1 MSVNIDAGSIS
12 DQISAPIIASIVI
25 VVVVAVIGIAAAFA
39 VLCGCRCCSK
49 KRKEK
54 KSDFLD
60 DRTSY
65 EAWSSKASLGTYEL
79 QQPTRAASRDPNMDF
94 VMGSGDQNYH
104 QNRLSGWKQSLRN
117 SHTGR

>member
-1 MSVNIDAGSIS
+1 MSSSTDISNEGTIS

-25 VVVVAVIGIAAAFA
+25 VVIIAIIGIAAAFA
-39 VLCGCRCCSK
+39 VLCGCRCCR

-54 KSDFLD
+54 VSDFLD

-79 QQPTRAASRDPNMDF
+79 QHPPRTATRDPNMDF
-94 VMGSGDQNYH
+94 VMGPGDSNYH
-104 QNRLSGWKQSLRN
+104 QNRLSGWKSSLRN
-117 SHTGR
+117 GR